1 MSVSKWR
8 YTEACDGMPCVGDC
22 DFCSFDPEEPLTG
35 LGREIPKD
43 ELHTV
48 SIDEIWEDDDED
60 DYDPNPVLLHI
71 ETDNLDYDVNEED
84 VSWHWK
90 RLDTYRSATYEE
102 LIKAWEREKGYK
114 V

>member
-1 MSVSKWR
+1 MSVSKWA
-8 YTEACDGMPCVGDC
+8 YSPEKCDGDYCPGDC
-22 DFCSFDPEEPLTG
+22 DFCS
-35 LGREIPKD
+35 KAA
-43 ELHTV
+43 
-48 SIDEIWEDDDED
+48 
-60 DYDPNPVLLHI
+60 YDPNPVLLHI

-102 LIKAWEREKGYK
+102 LIKAWEREKGYR

>member
-1 MSVSKWR
+1 MSVSKWA
-8 YTEACDGMPCVGDC
+8 YSPEKCDGDFCPGDC
-22 DFCSFDPEEPLTG
+22 DYCN
-35 LGREIPKD
+35 KA
-43 ELHTV
+43 
-48 SIDEIWEDDDED
+48 WEDDDED

-90 RLDTYRSATYEE
+90 RLNTYRSATYEE
-102 LIKAWEREKGYK
+102 LIKAWEREKGYR